1 MSASGT
7 PSSETTTA
15 VSRRLAGVEG
25 LRKVRFTFDGES
37 IEAVEGETIAVAL
50 YAAGKSTLRTTQRK
64 SEPRGLFCNMGVCFE
79 CLVEVDN
86 HANLRACQTVVRAGM
101 QVKTQRGFGYTDVA
115 PEFGE

>member
-1 MSASGT
+1 MSAPRP
-7 PSSETTTA
+7 PSSETTPA
-15 VSRRLAGVEG
+15 ASRRIAGVEAA
-25 LRKVRFTFDGES
+25 RTVRFTFDGET
-37 IEAVEGETIAVAL
+37 IEALEGETIAVAL

-79 CLVEVDN
+79 CLVEVDR
-86 HANLRACQTVVRAGM
+86 HANLRACQTVVQAGM